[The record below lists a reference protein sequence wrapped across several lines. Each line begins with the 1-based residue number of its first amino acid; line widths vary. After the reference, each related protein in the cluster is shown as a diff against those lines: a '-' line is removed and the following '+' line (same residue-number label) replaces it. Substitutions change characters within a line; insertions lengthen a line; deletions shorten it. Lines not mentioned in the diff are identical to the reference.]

1 MSSTGGSPVYND
13 CLFAKQFTSSAQAHL
28 DPVPAISQPS
38 VGARSSK
45 DTVNAVQ
52 ITVTWDAVFVF
63 GTYASP
69 SSDSGYDS
77 AWGFSSALFTPV
89 PGISGIK
96 IETLDIP

>member
-1 MSSTGGSPVYND
+1 M
-13 CLFAKQFTSSAQAHL
+13 
-28 DPVPAISQPS
+28 
-38 VGARSSK
+38 
-45 DTVNAVQ
+45 
-52 ITVTWDAVFVF
+52 DAVTQAVIDGANNLETYNWMSDPEQGPLLGQWLSQQGPEVFFVF